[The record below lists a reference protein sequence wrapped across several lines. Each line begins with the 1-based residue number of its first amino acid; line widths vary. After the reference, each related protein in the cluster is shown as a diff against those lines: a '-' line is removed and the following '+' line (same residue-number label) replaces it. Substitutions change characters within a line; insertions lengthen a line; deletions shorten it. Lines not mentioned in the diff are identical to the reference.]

1 MCGGLTRNKKVES
14 YGVTAIDRPKIKAT
28 KHLDLSGVYG
38 QQIVKSESKLALR
51 THRKTFEKL
60 ADM

>member
-1 MCGGLTRNKKVES
+1 MNKKIES
-14 YGVTAIDRPKIKAT
+14 YGVGAVERPSVKAT
-28 KHLDLSGVYG
+28 KKLDLSGAYG

-60 ADM
+60 AHM

>member
-1 MCGGLTRNKKVES
+1 MNKKIEA
-14 YGVTAIDRPKIKAT
+14 YGVDAIDRPKIKAT
-28 KHLDLSGVYG
+28 RSLDLSGAYG
-38 QQIVKSESKLALR
+38 QQIVKSETKLALR

>member
-1 MCGGLTRNKKVES
+1 MNKKIEA
-14 YGVTAIDRPKIKAT
+14 YGVGAIDRPKIKAT
-28 KHLDLSGVYG
+28 RSLDLSGVYG
-38 QQIVKSESKLALR
+38 QQIVKSETKLALR